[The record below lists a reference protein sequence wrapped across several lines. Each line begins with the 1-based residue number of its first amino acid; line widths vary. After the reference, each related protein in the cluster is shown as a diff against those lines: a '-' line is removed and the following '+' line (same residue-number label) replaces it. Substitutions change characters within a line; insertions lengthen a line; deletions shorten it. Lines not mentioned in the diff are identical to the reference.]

1 MVELVP
7 ELVADEK
14 ETLLD
19 DLAEQLKR
27 QNMDLE
33 EWMKR
38 TGKTLEQMEEELS
51 RQAEK
56 RLTLRLGISTLIEE
70 KTIDISDEEMKKGMD
85 TLLSPLSVEE
95 RLNIAPAYA
104 KGEKAYEQ
112 LKWQM
117 KVDKLLEEIIQE

>member
-1 MVELVP
+1 
-7 ELVADEK
+7 
-14 ETLLD
+14 
-19 DLAEQLKR
+19 
-27 QNMDLE
+27 
-33 EWMKR
+33 MKR